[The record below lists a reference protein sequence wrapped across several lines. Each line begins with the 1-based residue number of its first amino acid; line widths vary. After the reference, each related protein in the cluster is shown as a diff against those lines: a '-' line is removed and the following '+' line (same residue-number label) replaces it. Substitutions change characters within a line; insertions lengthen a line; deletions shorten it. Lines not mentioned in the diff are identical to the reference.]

1 MMREIDDGYLISLYY
16 YLSVFTTFAKPG
28 PKLFA
33 ALFIGEQL
41 KSEGISSSSGV
52 MLNDFS

>member
-1 MMREIDDGYLISLYY
+1 MMREMADGYLPSIYY
-16 YLSVFTTFAKPG
+16 YLSVFNYFCLTGAQT
-28 PKLFA
+28 FA